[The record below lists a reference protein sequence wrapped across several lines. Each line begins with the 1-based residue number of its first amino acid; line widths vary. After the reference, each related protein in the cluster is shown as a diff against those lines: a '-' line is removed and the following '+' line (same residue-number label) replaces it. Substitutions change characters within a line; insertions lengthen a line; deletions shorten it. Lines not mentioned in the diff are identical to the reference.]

1 MYGKIHQ
8 GVKGLKYGIY
18 NRLKQEESERRK
30 SEEKARREQIFRNYL
45 EKKEEDEEGGPP
57 RKREEKPK
65 QKPRPKSMFV
75 KAGPGSNLNEGL
87 ENSAS
92 TEDLT
97 SRAFTISA
105 GSHNST
111 ACKLDYLPYM

>member
-1 MYGKIHQ
+1 
-8 GVKGLKYGIY
+8 
-18 NRLKQEESERRK
+18 
-30 SEEKARREQIFRNYL
+30 
-45 EKKEEDEEGGPP
+45 
-57 RKREEKPK
+57 
-65 QKPRPKSMFV
+65 MFV

-111 ACKLDYLPYM
+111 ACKLELPPLYVTLLTVTSICCFHG

>member
-1 MYGKIHQ
+1 
-8 GVKGLKYGIY
+8 
-18 NRLKQEESERRK
+18 
-30 SEEKARREQIFRNYL
+30 
-45 EKKEEDEEGGPP
+45 
-57 RKREEKPK
+57 
-65 QKPRPKSMFV
+65 MFV

-111 ACKLDYLPYM
+111 ACKLESPPLM